1 MKRGRRDEGE
11 SRMSTTE
18 GNQNNDTVEALG
30 NTGKL
35 IPVYVMGKRYEVPE
49 TLTIMKAMEYAGF
62 KFIRGCGCRGG
73 ICGACATVYRKAGD
87 YRLRVGLACQTVVEP
102 DMYLTQIPFYPANR
116 AVCDFS
122 QLMSNPEEIFKLYP
136 ELFRCIACNLCTKAC
151 PMDVEVMDYI
161 SALKQGNIAKAAVLS
176 FNCIQC
182 GLCASRCMGELPQYH
197 IAQLARRMYGSKIV
211 SRAGHLAEAATA
223 SNGGKYDAC
232 LETLMKMS
240 EEELRRLYQER
251 EMEPEIAT
259 EDWVP
264 KDTQYL

>member
-1 MKRGRRDEGE
+1 MNMPEEKQNRDAIH
-11 SRMSTTE
+11 TP
-18 GNQNNDTVEALG
+18 NVEEKDLPEII
-30 NTGKL
+30 GKL

-49 TLTIMKAMEYAGF
+49 TLTVMKAMEYAGF

-102 DMYLTQIPFYPANR
+102 NMYLTQIPFYPANR
-116 AVCDFS
+116 ATYDFS
-122 QLMSNPEEIFKLYP
+122 QLTPGPEEIFKLYP

-161 SALKQGNIAKAAVLS
+161 AALKQGNIARAATLS

-197 IAQLARRMYGSKIV
+197 IAQLARRIYGSKIAP
-211 SRAGHLAEAATA
+211 RAEHLAEAVAA
-223 SNGGKYDAC
+223 VDSGRYEADLKM
-232 LETLMKMS
+232 LMKTG
-240 EEELRRLYQER
+240 EEELRRIYEER
-251 EMEPEIAT
+251 EIEPEIAG

-264 KDTQYL
+264 EDTRYL